1 MEEWRKNF
9 LKRMIHNCH
18 IGLKDNGILIINIA
32 NVSTA
37 PTLEQDTVSLAME
50 EGFILKNT
58 LKLILS
64 SIAGKGIKYEP
75 VFIFEKINK

>member
-1 MEEWRKNF
+1 
-9 LKRMIHNCH
+9 MIHNCH
-18 IGLKDNGILIINIA
+18 IGLKDSGILIINIA

-37 PTLEQDTVSLAME
+37 PTLEQDTVSLAMK
-50 EGFILKNT
+50 EGFILKDT

-75 VFIFEKINK
+75 VFIFKKENIQ